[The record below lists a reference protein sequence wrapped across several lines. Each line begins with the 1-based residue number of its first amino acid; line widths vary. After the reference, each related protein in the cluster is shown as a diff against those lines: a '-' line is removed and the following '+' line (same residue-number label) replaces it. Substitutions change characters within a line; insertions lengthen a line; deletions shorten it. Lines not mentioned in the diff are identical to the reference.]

1 MHLNEIDSSRFYKIW
16 LGVLEYTNQKY
27 KAAPKLKGIRTAKS
41 INPAELVP
49 IRDVLWQ
56 NTGIIDKFIL
66 ENPYSFEQQD
76 LDILSG
82 WKRRVSGRFI
92 MLKHLKNYT
101 VFMSAED
108 GGKLY
113 AVTGII
119 DSLSDMFHS
128 SHLPLFV
135 EAVLIPFENKIIY
148 DSLLMPYSIHIGSN
162 MRRGFNEEYREI
174 KAKNGISTTI

>member
-1 MHLNEIDSSRFYKIW
+1 MHLSESDSSRFYKIW
-16 LGVLEYTNQKY
+16 LGILEYTNQKH
-27 KAAPKLKGIRTAKS
+27 KTAPKLKAIRTANS
-41 INPAELVP
+41 LNPAELVP

-56 NTGIIDKFIL
+56 NTEIIDEFIQR
-66 ENPYSFEQQD
+66 NPYSFDQKD
-76 LDILSG
+76 LFILAS
-82 WKRRVSGRFI
+82 WKRRVPGKFI

-101 VFMSAED
+101 VFMNTED

-119 DSLSDMFHS
+119 DSLDVMFHS
-128 SHLPLFV
+128 SHLPLFL

-162 MRRGFNEEYREI
+162 MRKSFNEEYRDS
-174 KAKNGISTTI
+174 KKKHGVLTTL

>member
-1 MHLNEIDSSRFYKIW
+1 MHLLQSDSSMFYKIW
-16 LGVLEYTNQKY
+16 LGILEYTNQKY
-27 KAAPKLKGIRTAKS
+27 KAAPKLKAIKTAKA

-56 NTGIIDKFIL
+56 NTVIIDEFIQK
-66 ENPYSFEQQD
+66 NPYSFEQQD
-76 LDILSG
+76 LDILSS
-82 WKRRVSGRFI
+82 WKRRIPGKFI

-119 DSLSDMFHS
+119 DSLDEMFHS

-135 EAVLIPFENKIIY
+135 EAVLIPFEDKIIY
-148 DSLLMPYSIHIGSN
+148 DSLLMSYNIHIGSN
-162 MRRGFNEEYREI
+162 ARRSFNEEYRDI
-174 KAKNGISTTI
+174 KARQGILTTI